1 MIRLSVSWVEKP
13 VHRLFCVLGPGS
25 QTQADAIGMGY
36 DLAVEIALSA
46 PPGFIIVQ
54 PSLQESVCY

>member
-1 MIRLSVSWVEKP
+1 MV
-13 VHRLFCVLGPGS
+13 PGS

-46 PPGFIIVQ
+46 PQ
-54 PSLQESVCY
+54 ALS